1 MLGIETM
8 ARMKVLAMLGFGLA
22 CCTAAVAQD
31 MDPETLRAKIR
42 EQIKALDAGAQPAAN
57 GRSLFLNNAQDIQQP
72 LYPSAPAQQVVPPMP
87 AQQPGQTSA
96 QPPAATASAS
106 AIDLEVPF
114 EHGSDVIARQYLPAL
129 VRYADII
136 ASPEFAGRLIGI
148 IGHTNAIG
156 DAAYNQQLS
165 ERRASSVVRELVQSG
180 VPGDRLFAQGAG
192 ETMLKPDIP
201 SVSEKNRRV
210 EVRVLR

>member
-1 MLGIETM
+1 MGIETM
-8 ARMKVLAMLGFGLA
+8 ARMKVLVMLGFGLA

-31 MDPETLRAKIR
+31 MDPETLRTKIR
-42 EQIKALDAGAQPAAN
+42 EQIKALDAGAQPAVN

-72 LYPSAPAQQVVPPMP
+72 LYPSPPAQQVVPPKP
-87 AQQPGQTSA
+87 APQPGQTSA
-96 QPPAATASAS
+96 QPPAATGSAS

-114 EHGSDVIARQYLPAL
+114 EHGSDVIERRYLPAL
-129 VRYADII
+129 AGYAEIL
-136 ASPEFAGRLIGI
+136 ASPEFAGRVIAI
-148 IGHTNAIG
+148 IGHTNSIG
-156 DAAYNQQLS
+156 DATYNQRLS
-165 ERRASSVVRELVQSG
+165 ERRAASVVKELVQVG
-180 VPGDRLFAQGAG
+180 VPGNRLFSQGAG